1 MRAKTTSFTF
11 AVCDGSQTQ
20 HMHIIVILTVL
31 GFSKLFIGMYEAI
44 HLEIMPLV
52 KYKQCIVIHVLNL

>member
-11 AVCDGSQTQ
+11 AVCDGLKIQ
-20 HMHIIVILTVL
+20 HMHDYSDSHGPRVQQV
-31 GFSKLFIGMYEAI
+31 GYRDVRGG
-44 HLEIMPLV
+44 HLVVMPLV